1 MTQLFEPIVGGLTV
15 LIIFLGLSSP
25 IIIIGLVYYLK
36 KRLEHKQ
43 IMAAIEKG
51 TPLSELRPL
60 KPKGLLWIR
69 SLTAGIAFLVI
80 SLPFLYMFFA
90 PLFRGDYS
98 KGGFAADAPY
108 PLKCKTKT
116 NLRTKTIPQKIKNQP
131 EKLDSYA
138 GIETKKLFLSKY
150 YSPIPIFSSLFA
162 IW

>member
-98 KGGFAADAPY
+98 KGGFAEDALY
-108 PLKCKTKT
+108 P
-116 NLRTKTIPQKIKNQP
+116 
-131 EKLDSYA
+131 
-138 GIETKKLFLSKY
+138 
-150 YSPIPIFSSLFA
+150 FA
-162 IW
+162 IFFAIGIAFFIRGLLQRKAEMQNQNQLADKNNTTENKKPA